1 MNDMLSSKTMKLVL
15 ITSLLIVGL
24 VVFAALMTVAF
35 GVQIPYVNEGLL
47 ALTGN
52 SGIGAA
58 RNAYTDAPIRQQ
70 QAAAQ
75 LPPTA
80 PPPA

>member
-58 RNAYTDAPIRQQ
+58 RNSYVDGPIRQQ

-75 LPPTA
+75 LPPVA